1 MPTLELS
8 KRAAALEVC
17 KLLHSM
23 KELDD
28 YMVPIG
34 KDGPRREN
42 DSRIR

>member
-28 YMVPIG
+28 YMVPTG
-34 KDGPRREN
+34 KVGPRREI
-42 DSRIR
+42 DSRTR